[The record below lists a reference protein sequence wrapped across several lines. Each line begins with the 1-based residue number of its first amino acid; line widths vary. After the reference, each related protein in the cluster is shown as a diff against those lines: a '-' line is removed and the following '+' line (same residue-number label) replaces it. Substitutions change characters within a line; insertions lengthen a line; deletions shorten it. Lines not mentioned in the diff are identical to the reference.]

1 MNARSL
7 DYRRALGQFATGVTV
22 VTTRAADGA
31 PTGLTVNSFN
41 SVSLAPP
48 LVLWSLANGAGSF
61 AAFDAAEGFVV
72 NVLGRGQLELARRF
86 SARGVERFG
95 PDTGWEPSAHGWP
108 RLAGCVAWFECL
120 TRHRHPAG
128 DHTIF
133 VAEVVDFQ
141 APGGDP
147 LVFHDGRYVSDA
159 RELPL
164 PPGLRDPWR

>member
-1 MNARSL
+1 MNTKMS
-7 DYRRALGQFATGVTV
+7 DYRCALGQFATGVTI
-22 VTTRAADGA
+22 VTSRGPDGA
-31 PTGLTVNSFN
+31 LAGLTVNSFN

-61 AAFDAAEGFVV
+61 GAFASAEGFVV
-72 NVLGRGQLELARRF
+72 NVLGREQLELAQRF
-86 SARGVERFG
+86 STRGADRFG
-95 PDTGWEPSAHGWP
+95 ADTHWDLSARGWP

-120 TRHRHPAG
+120 TRCQHPAG

-133 VAEVVDFQ
+133 VAEICDFL

-147 LVFHDGRYVSDA
+147 LIFHNGRYVSDA

-164 PPGLRDPWR
+164 PPGLRNPWR

>member
-1 MNARSL
+1 MNAKTL

-22 VTTRAADGA
+22 VTTRSPDGA
-31 PTGLTVNSFN
+31 PVGLTVNSFN

-48 LVLWSLANGAGSF
+48 LVLWSLGNAAGSF
-61 AAFDAAEGFVV
+61 AAFDAADGFVV

-86 SARGVERFG
+86 SMRGIDRFG
-95 PDTGWEPSAHGWP
+95 PDLAWEPTSRGWP

-120 TRHRHPAG
+120 TRYRHPAG
-128 DHTIF
+128 DHTVF
-133 VAEVVDFQ
+133 VAEVGDFH

-147 LVFHDGRYVSDA
+147 LIFHDGRYVSDA

-164 PPGLRDPWR
+164 PHDLRDPWR